1 MGVSKY
7 DKEAGD
13 RRYESQ
19 YPALNSPVGLRILLS
34 DLHALKSRQY
44 QGDYDA
50 TLILI
55 DLANAI
61 ELAGLTERQRQ
72 ALTLVYGE
80 DLTQAE
86 AGKRMGLDKRGVNN
100 LIDRAIGA
108 VAEIYFYWTGHNEGY
123 KREDLVYERNQ
134 SDKE

>member
-19 YPALNSPVGLRILLS
+19 YPALNNPTGLRILLS
-34 DLHALKSRQY
+34 DLHALKIRQY

-50 TLILI
+50 IVILA

-61 ELAGLTERQRQ
+61 ELANLTARQRQ

-86 AGKRMGLDKRGVNN
+86 AGERLGIAQNTVSEAVE
-100 LIDRAIGA
+100 RALENI
-108 VAEIYFYWTGHNEGY
+108 AEVYWYWAEHGEGY
-123 KREDLVYERNQ
+123 CVSNVVKSKGESAE
-134 SDKE
+134 

>member
-7 DKEAGD
+7 DKEASD

-19 YPALNSPVGLRILLS
+19 YPALNNPTGLRILLS
-34 DLHALKSRQY
+34 DFHALKLRQY

-50 TLILI
+50 VVILA

-61 ELAGLTERQRQ
+61 ELANLTARQRQ

-86 AGKRMGLDKRGVNN
+86 AGKRMGIAQKNVSEALNRALDE
-100 LIDRAIGA
+100 IT
-108 VAEIYFYWTGHNEGY
+108 EIYYYWSGHGEGY
-123 KREDLVYERNQ
+123 VVKSEGE
-134 SDKE
+134 STE

>member
-19 YPALNSPVGLRILLS
+19 YPALNNPTGLRILLS
-34 DLHALKSRQY
+34 DFHALKIRQY

-55 DLANAI
+55 DLHRAI
-61 ELAGLTERQRQ
+61 ELANLTARQRQ
-72 ALTLVYGE
+72 ALTLVYYE

-86 AGKRMGLDKRGVNN
+86 AGKRMGLAQNTVSEAVE
-100 LIDRAIGA
+100 RALESI
-108 VAEIYFYWTGHNEGY
+108 AEVYWYWAEHGEGY
-123 KREDLVYERNQ
+123 AVKSEGE
-134 SDKE
+134 SAE